1 MNLVV
6 DIGNTLVKIAV
17 FQDNKLIKKKVMLRP
32 DFMKNLEELQ
42 QVYPNAEHAIV
53 SAVAKVS
60 PRWIQKIEEKSKVF
74 ILTAHLPQVFRN
86 KYATPETLG
95 HDRIALVSAA
105 CSSYGNQNVLVV
117 DAGTC
122 VTYDFKNKNNEYLGG
137 AISPGLHMRYKAMH
151 TFTERLPLLEPEE
164 IVNLTGNSTRNS
176 MHVGVIFGLT
186 AEIDHM
192 ITSYRA
198 EYKELTVILT
208 GGDAQFLCKR
218 LKNSIFANS
227 NFLLEGLNYI
237 LEFNKSQ

>member
-17 FQDNKLIKKKVMLRP
+17 FQDDKLLKKKVSLRP
-32 DFMKNLEELQ
+32 DFLKNLEELQ
-42 QVYPNAEHAIV
+42 QSFPETDHAII
-53 SAVAKVS
+53 SAVTKIS
-60 PRWIQKIEEKSKVF
+60 PRWLQKIEEKCKVY
-74 ILTAHLPQVFRN
+74 ILTADLPQVFSN
-86 KYATPETLG
+86 KYATPNTLG

-105 CSSYGNQNVLVV
+105 CRSYPKQNVLVV

-122 VTYDFKNKNNEYLGG
+122 ITYDFKNDKDEYPGG

-164 IVNLTGNSTRNS
+164 EVSLTGNSTRNS
-176 MHVGVIFGLT
+176 MHAGVIFGLT
-186 AEIDHM
+186 AEIDQM
-192 ITSYRA
+192 ITAYKA
-198 EYKELTVILT
+198 ENKELTVILT

-237 LEFNKSQ
+237 LEYNKSQ